1 MPEPIDKLRAL
12 REDAE
17 NPKMQRQLSVFFL
30 ANGDTAAQVFYVA
43 EDDTFEDSPYEWRI
57 THADGVIEVIN
68 KRMVA
73 YYRDRMIRVRVKQ
86 TTEDKA

>member
-30 ANGDTAAQVFYVA
+30 ANGNTAAQVFYVGD
-43 EDDTFEDSPYEWRI
+43 EDVFEDLPYEWRI

-73 YYRDRMIRVRVKQ
+73 YHRDRMIRVRTKQ
-86 TTEDKA
+86 TEDKA